1 MMPNQTNMSC
11 NNSVGNQ
18 SDLVVNQ
25 LAAIAA
31 KLDSLIA
38 LKEDVAV
45 IKAWMDDKEPQD
57 ELQHLPTDLVKEEA
71 SGDNSSDDHIGFEH
85 VIGPKPESNNQKILR
100 IQPIWNVSAPGLN
113 LESQEQKVCH
123 STDCEVRTF
132 SPRIKRPKARGQP
145 HSKTIGYEKIGK
157 QPRPPERIQRIDD
170 ALHENQNFATFRH
183 LAIKPYKEQL
193 TGWVAP
199 FPHTRL
205 EGKSFFRALLI
216 RTRLWNRV
224 KSWVGI
230 AWSCILDEGAKW
242 RDG

>member
-1 MMPNQTNMSC
+1 MMPNQTYMSC

-71 SGDNSSDDHIGFEH
+71 SGDNSSDEHIGFEH
-85 VIGPKPESNNQKILR
+85 VIGQILAFISNCLR
-100 IQPIWNVSAPGLN
+100 SII
-113 LESQEQKVCH
+113 K
-123 STDCEVRTF
+123 VRTF

-145 HSKTIGYEKIGK
+145 YSKTIGYEKIGK

-199 FPHTRL
+199 FSHTRL

-216 RTRLWNRV
+216 RTRLWNRN

-230 AWSCILDEGAKW
+230 AWSCILDEGAEW